1 MTMPS
6 RPPAILHALVLILIA
21 ISSPSSSFA
30 FFSSPPIIAIQPV
43 ALSSSHARVLVALNV
58 ARGDRFARTIGGGGS
73 SSTKG
78 KVHIQLLETIPSI
91 GQKGDITYV
100 SPAVYQNQL
109 KKGNKA
115 RLITD
120 EEIQRIEADK
130 SEADR
135 LLLEAATRTKIE
147 LEEAMVDNLREDSQ
161 CSAESSICGVALEMK
176 RRAGPEGNLFGGV
189 TPRMILDGLKE
200 RYPNGS
206 WDGKLVK
213 VTTVRDAESGKE
225 VKTKDIKR
233 IGDYTVTVMLWK
245 EIDVTFIL
253 SIIAE

>member
-1 MTMPS
+1 
-6 RPPAILHALVLILIA
+6 
-21 ISSPSSSFA
+21 
-30 FFSSPPIIAIQPV
+30 
-43 ALSSSHARVLVALNV
+43 
-58 ARGDRFARTIGGGGS
+58 
-73 SSTKG
+73 
-78 KVHIQLLETIPSI
+78 
-91 GQKGDITYV
+91 
-100 SPAVYQNQL
+100 
-109 KKGNKA
+109 
-115 RLITD
+115 
-120 EEIQRIEADK
+120 
-130 SEADR
+130 
-135 LLLEAATRTKIE
+135 
-147 LEEAMVDNLREDSQ
+147 MVDNLREDSQ

>member
-1 MTMPS
+1 
-6 RPPAILHALVLILIA
+6 
-21 ISSPSSSFA
+21 
-30 FFSSPPIIAIQPV
+30 
-43 ALSSSHARVLVALNV
+43 
-58 ARGDRFARTIGGGGS
+58 
-73 SSTKG
+73 
-78 KVHIQLLETIPSI
+78 
-91 GQKGDITYV
+91 
-100 SPAVYQNQL
+100 
-109 KKGNKA
+109 
-115 RLITD
+115 
-120 EEIQRIEADK
+120 
-130 SEADR
+130 
-135 LLLEAATRTKIE
+135 
-147 LEEAMVDNLREDSQ
+147 
-161 CSAESSICGVALEMK
+161 MK

-200 RYPNGS
+200 QYPNGS